1 MLMQVT
7 DIQLLLNGIC
17 MFSSGFFF
25 SVSQFF
31 KIKYS
36 GPIALCLFCITSVH
50 AIADTIVILYFVK
63 PYRVFCLKLISKI
76 FPMLNINRNLPS
88 VQPSQQSNHQNY
100 RRAISPV
107 SMPQTSV
114 IPVNMRCWKLKLY
127 RVGPKNGIFL
137 FFGIRKCIVIKN
149 IPIG

>member
-1 MLMQVT
+1 MQVT

-50 AIADTIVILYFVK
+50 AIADTIVILYFIK

-76 FPMLNINRNLPS
+76 FPMLNINKYLTS
-88 VQPSQQSNHQNY
+88 VQPLQQDNHQNY
-100 RRAISPV
+100 IRAISPV
-107 SMPQTSV
+107 SMPQTTV
-114 IPVNMRCWKLKLY
+114 IPGNTTCWKWKLY
-127 RVGPKNGIFL
+127 RVGQKKTGFL
-137 FFGIRKCIVIKN
+137 WFLGSENVLF
-149 IPIG
+149 